1 MSTFGSRL
9 LTLRKN
15 NNLTQ
20 KDLADN
26 LSINRSSISKYEKD
40 ILLPDCKLLKS
51 LAVFF
56 NVSADY
62 ILGISDIKKDLAF
75 EKLSEHEQC
84 GLILAESLYD
94 SGFEINKNDVK
105 DLELVCSIILQYTK
119 NQKKEISITSLGNKL
134 KKLRKNNNLTQKDL
148 SNHFSIVCSTIS
160 KYEKDILLPDCNLL
174 ISFAS
179 YFNVSVDYLLG
190 ISDLKNNLDLQNISE
205 YKKYSLLIFQDLHN
219 SGLEIKKND
228 LKSLE
233 LVCTIFLQYKKH
245 RND

>member
-15 NNLTQ
+15 NSLTQ

-26 LSINRSSISKYEKD
+26 LSIDRSSISKYEKD

-62 ILGISDIKKDLAF
+62 ILGISDIKNPLYLK
-75 EKLSEHEQC
+75 
-84 GLILAESLYD
+84 SL
-94 SGFEINKNDVK
+94 
-105 DLELVCSIILQYTK
+105 
-119 NQKKEISITSLGNKL
+119 
-134 KKLRKNNNLTQKDL
+134 
-148 SNHFSIVCSTIS
+148 
-160 KYEKDILLPDCNLL
+160 P
-174 ISFAS
+174 
-179 YFNVSVDYLLG
+179 
-190 ISDLKNNLDLQNISE
+190 E
-205 YKKYSLLIFQDLHN
+205 YKKYSLLIFQNLHD

-233 LVCTIFLQYKKH
+233 LVCTIFFEYKKH
-245 RND
+245 INE